1 MQVELTTN
9 ERRALEMMFRQG
21 PVTQGQLADHLDV
34 AQQSAS
40 RILARLGELGM
51 ISNGERVKNG
61 GRGYP
66 STSFALLPDYCHS
79 IGISVAPGSLTVLLA
94 DFAGRTLDATHYS
107 EAITDIAA
115 TTQLIENS
123 ITKMTAVHPARTEMA
138 GAGLAISGSFI
149 RKGVF
154 NTPYGMDEWAEV
166 DLEALLSDKL
176 ELPVIADNDGNAA
189 ALAESLLG
197 VGQRLANFAY
207 LYIGAGV
214 GGGIVLDHKLW
225 RGRHGNAGEFAGG
238 LQPTLDVFPSLEVM
252 RTELAADN
260 IAFSSV
266 DEMLQNFDPTWN
278 AIPRWIA
285 KVSHS
290 LSVIASNAGAILDLE
305 AIVLGGRL
313 PKTVAEA
320 TIPHIR
326 FFDQHRRS
334 VMRPVPLVMSAEG
347 PPEAAAAG
355 AAILPLQQGFHSF
368 R

>member
-9 ERRALEMMFRQG
+9 ERRALEKMFRQG
-21 PVTQGQLADHLDV
+21 PVTQGQLAEHLDV
-34 AQQSAS
+34 TQQSAS

-66 STSFALLPDYCHS
+66 STSFALVPDFCHS
-79 IGISVAPGSLTVLLA
+79 IGISVASGSLTILLA
-94 DFAGRTLDATHYS
+94 DFTGRTLDTTHYS
-107 EAITDIAA
+107 GTIANIEA
-115 TTQLIENS
+115 TTALVDAAIR
-123 ITKMTAVHPARTEMA
+123 KMTSDHSARTEIS

-154 NTPYGMDEWAEV
+154 NTAYGMDEWAEI

-176 ELPVIADNDGNAA
+176 KLTVIADNDGNAA
-189 ALAESLLG
+189 ALAENLLG
-197 VGQRLANFAY
+197 VGQRFANFAY

-214 GGGIVLDHKLW
+214 GGGIILDHQLW

-266 DEMLQNFDPTWN
+266 DEMLLNFDPAWT

-290 LSVIASNAGAILDLE
+290 LSIIASNAGAILDVE

-334 VMRPVPLVMSAEG
+334 VTRPVPLIMVAEG
-347 PPEAAAAG
+347 PLEAAAAG
-355 AAILPLQQGFHSF
+355 AAILPLQRSFHIE